1 MVVFG
6 VALVCVFCSAALGQ
20 YCSASG
26 GCGLEYISYVQVGRI
41 DSGGGC
47 NYYSDRTHL
56 LTTMEIGRSY
66 TITVTNGNPYEESQ
80 CGIWMDWNA
89 DSDFDDAE
97 EAIAVAGTP
106 GLGPYTATIT
116 PPATA
121 VLGEMR
127 MRVRIRWRGVVSPC
141 GDTLYGEVED
151 YTIFVVDY
159 VPRGY
164 GGGTGE
170 PNDPY
175 LIYTSAQMNAI
186 GAIPNDWDR
195 HFRLMA
201 DIDLSAYT
209 GTRFNIIG
217 LDIDHCFTGVFDG
230 NGHTISN
237 FTYSGG
243 GDFSDSLMVQVRR
256 LKIWD

>member
-1 MVVFG
+1 
-6 VALVCVFCSAALGQ
+6 
-20 YCSASG
+20 
-26 GCGLEYISYVQVGRI
+26 
-41 DSGGGC
+41 
-47 NYYSDRTHL
+47 
-56 LTTMEIGRSY
+56 
-66 TITVTNGNPYEESQ
+66 
-80 CGIWMDWNA
+80 
-89 DSDFDDAE
+89 
-97 EAIAVAGTP
+97 
-106 GLGPYTATIT
+106 
-116 PPATA
+116 
-121 VLGEMR
+121 
-127 MRVRIRWRGVVSPC
+127 
-141 GDTLYGEVED
+141 
-151 YTIFVVDY
+151 
-159 VPRGY
+159 
-164 GGGTGE
+164 
-170 PNDPY
+170 
-175 LIYTSAQMNAI
+175 MNAI